1 MESNG
6 SNQFLISIN
15 WWAQFIHNMQIYM
28 YSISIVP
35 PSAAYFMSIPFS
47 CRPTATPVMR
57 SPKREKKISKIRI
70 KITQQNNNNSNPVI
84 KKEHERERERKNIE
98 LSRQN
103 KKTHINVITEF
114 IFVVRSFS
122 NFDRWHRNMH
132 NSGSSSGSSSRRIDT
147 AHSKIAIET
156 YTSIIII
163 LIEEEKYKPNWCA
176 QTRMYCY
183 WLAVCWFNCLQSVK
197 LKKNIPFNVCHLLQL
212 TDIPIYIYI
221 HFDNWMPRRYFRIF
235 FPQKSTSRTCHS
247 IEQIPRIASLA

>member
-1 MESNG
+1 M
-6 SNQFLISIN
+6 
-15 WWAQFIHNMQIYM
+15 
-28 YSISIVP
+28 
-35 PSAAYFMSIPFS
+35 
-47 CRPTATPVMR
+47 
-57 SPKREKKISKIRI
+57 
-70 KITQQNNNNSNPVI
+70 
-84 KKEHERERERKNIE
+84 
-98 LSRQN
+98 
-103 KKTHINVITEF
+103 ITEF

-147 AHSKIAIET
+147 AHSKIAIER

-176 QTRMYCY
+176 RTRMYFY

-247 IEQIPRIASLA
+247 IEQIPRIVSLA